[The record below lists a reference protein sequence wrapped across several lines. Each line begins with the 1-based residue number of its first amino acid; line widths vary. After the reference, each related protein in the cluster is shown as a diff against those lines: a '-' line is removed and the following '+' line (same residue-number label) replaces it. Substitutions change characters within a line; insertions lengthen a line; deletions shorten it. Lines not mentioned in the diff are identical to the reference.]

1 MNPETLETRI
11 NDYIDGLL
19 DDSEQ
24 AEMASLVAENGEI
37 AAKVAQARAL
47 KADLAALGQQG
58 TPMPDDAF
66 FAQAI
71 ARASVAGAKDTRRRY
86 WLKGFGSA
94 LAAGMA
100 LFAVT
105 LLLLQPQDPVNSP
118 SGVPAIT
125 MTLEEVRTVN
135 LVFASASDLVDASF
149 TVSLPDGVYLQGFE
163 GQQEITWLTSLTEGK
178 NVLPLKL
185 IATTPVGGELLATL
199 RHEDDDKVFRLQV
212 NIS

>member
-1 MNPETLETRI
+1 MNREELETRI
-11 NDYIDGLL
+11 DDFIDGLL
-19 DDSEQ
+19 DDTEQ
-24 AEMASLVAENGEI
+24 AAIASLVASDS
-37 AAKVAQARAL
+37 ALSAKVAQARAL
-47 KADLAALGQQG
+47 KADLAALGAHG
-58 TPMPDDAF
+58 TPTPDDAF
-66 FAQAI
+66 FAQAL

-86 WLKGFGSA
+86 WLSGFGSA
-94 LAAGMA
+94 LAAGLA

-105 LLLLQPQDPVNSP
+105 LFLLQPQNPVDSP
-118 SGVPAIT
+118 SGIPAIA

-149 TVSLPDGVYLQGFE
+149 TVSLPDGVFLQGFE
-163 GQQEITWLTSLTEGK
+163 GQQEITWLTSLSEGR

-185 IATTPVGGELLATL
+185 IATTPAGGELLATL

>member
-1 MNPETLETRI
+1 MNRETQKT
-11 NDYIDGLL
+11 NIDDFIDDRL
-19 DDSEQ
+19 DDSERTAMAAHVADSSEF
-24 AEMASLVAENGEI
+24 AEQVS
-37 AAKVAQARAL
+37 QARAL
-47 KADLAALGQQG
+47 KADLAAFGAQDI
-58 TPMPDDAF
+58 PMPDDAF
-66 FAQAI
+66 FAQAL
-71 ARASVAGAKDTRRRY
+71 AKASVAGAKDTRHRY

-94 LAAGMA
+94 LAAGLA

-105 LLLLQPQDPVNSP
+105 LFLLQPQNPVNSP

-185 IATTPVGGELLATL
+185 IATTPAGGELLATL

>member
-1 MNPETLETRI
+1 MNRETLQTNIHDFIDDRLDET
-11 NDYIDGLL
+11 GH
-19 DDSEQ
+19 
-24 AEMASLVAENGEI
+24 AAMAAHVAGSSDL
-37 AAKVAQARAL
+37 AAKVSQARAL
-47 KADLAALGQQG
+47 KADLAALGARDV
-58 TPMPDDAF
+58 PMPDDTF
-66 FAQAI
+66 FAQAL
-71 ARASVAGAKDTRRRY
+71 AKASVAGARDTRRRY

-94 LAAGMA
+94 LAAGLA

-105 LLLLQPQDPVNSP
+105 LFLMQPQTPVDGP

-178 NVLPLKL
+178 NVLPLRL
-185 IATTPVGGELLATL
+185 IATTPAGGELSATL
-199 RHEDDDKVFRLQV
+199 RHENDDKVFRLQV